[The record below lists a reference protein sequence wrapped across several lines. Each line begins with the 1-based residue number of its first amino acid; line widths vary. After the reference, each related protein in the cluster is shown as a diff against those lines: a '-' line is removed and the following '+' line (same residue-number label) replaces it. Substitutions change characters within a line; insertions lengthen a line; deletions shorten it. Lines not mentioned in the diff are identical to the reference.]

1 MISDVV
7 CRHSST
13 VNIDFMSTYVL
24 AIQLFSL
31 LLTGIC
37 SLLPTELLL
46 KQEVIPNS
54 LVKERCRLFTEGS
67 CNDITSPCAMA
78 EKATTG

>member
-1 MISDVV
+1 VISDVV

-13 VNIDFMSTYVL
+13 VNVGFMTTYVL
-24 AIQLFSL
+24 AIQLFSF

-37 SLLPTELLL
+37 SWLPTGLLL
-46 KQEVIPNS
+46 KQEIIQNL
-54 LVKERCRLFTEGS
+54 LVKECCRLFTEGS
-67 CNDITSPCAMA
+67 RNNITYPCAMA